1 MKTLIGGAIAA
12 LLGLIGIVAWFP
24 QFLTVIAGTI
34 PVMLLL
40 GGALA
45 IYLGVDELTDTWKQ
59 EESAETDDPADVDVG
74 KYKQE
79 ISELKE
85 EIETLKKD

>member
-45 IYLGVDELTDTWKQ
+45 IYLGVDELQDTWKQ
-59 EESAETDDPADVDVG
+59 DESEEPDAAADEDVQ

-79 ISELKE
+79 ISELKD
-85 EIETLKKD
+85 EIETLKQQ

>member
-12 LLGLIGIVAWFP
+12 LLGVIGIVAWFP

-45 IYLGVDELTDTWKQ
+45 IYLGVDELKDTWKQ
-59 EESAETDDPADVDVG
+59 EESVETDAGIDEGVE

-79 ISELKE
+79 ISELKD

>member
-45 IYLGVDELTDTWKQ
+45 IYLGVDELKDTWQ
-59 EESAETDDPADVDVG
+59 QDQDVATDAATDEDVE
-74 KYKQE
+74 KYKKE

-85 EIETLKKD
+85 EIETLKKE

>member
-12 LLGLIGIVAWFP
+12 ILGLIGIVAWFP

-45 IYLGVDELTDTWKQ
+45 IYLGVDELKDTWKQ
-59 EESAETDDPADVDVG
+59 DESAETDAADDEDVE

-85 EIETLKKD
+85 EIDTLKKD

>member
-45 IYLGVDELTDTWKQ
+45 IYLGIDELQDTWKQ
-59 EESAETDDPADVDVG
+59 DEGVETEAAPDEEVG

-79 ISELKE
+79 ITELKE
-85 EIETLKKD
+85 EIETLKSK

>member
-12 LLGLIGIVAWFP
+12 LLGLVGIVAWFP

-45 IYLGVDELTDTWKQ
+45 IYLGVDELKDTWKQ
-59 EESAETDDPADVDVG
+59 EEGVETEAAPDEDVD

-79 ISELKE
+79 ITDLKE
-85 EIETLKKD
+85 EIETLKSK